1 MWWILVSYPHET
13 TTNSK
18 YLFFF
23 ILFHTAF
30 LCSVYFTFCFIN
42 IYIICILYICVC
54 VLQKVIKGN
63 LNFTMST
70 PTLHKQSML
79 HEKVIDGIIM
89 DCLVCLFHI
98 FFLFLSTI

>member
-1 MWWILVSYPHET
+1 MFCILYFLFY
-13 TTNSK
+13 K
-18 YLFFF
+18 Y
-23 ILFHTAF
+23 
-30 LCSVYFTFCFIN
+30 